1 MRLPLAAPAL
11 AIWAFALLPAFA
23 LAALGACSS
32 SPAAYRDQDQSDAM
46 EAVLRTQESAWNHG
60 DLERFVSEGYLN
72 SPSLTFFSGGDVSR
86 GFDHL
91 LERYR
96 KRYQEDGREMG
107 HLSFTDVET
116 LLLGPS
122 SGIVRGRW
130 RLEFVKEPA
139 VGGLFTLVMER
150 TSDGWRIVHDHTSVA
165 AKT

>member
-1 MRLPLAAPAL
+1 MRRSIAAR
-11 AIWAFALLPAFA
+11 AFAARSLAVFA
-23 LAALGACSS
+23 LAMLAACTSS
-32 SPAAYRDQDQSDAM
+32 AGAYRDKDQSDAM

-60 DLERFVSEGYLN
+60 DLDRFVSEGYLN
-72 SPSLTFFSGGDVSR
+72 SPSLTFYSGGDVSR

-107 HLSFTDVET
+107 HLSFTELET

-139 VGGLFTLVMER
+139 VGGLFTLVMQR

-165 AKT
+165 AKP

>member
-1 MRLPLAAPAL
+1 MRASIA
-11 AIWAFALLPAFA
+11 AFA
-23 LAALGACSS
+23 LAMLAACSS
-32 SPAAYRDQDQSDAM
+32 SAAAYRDQDQSDAM

-60 DLERFVSEGYLN
+60 DLDRFVAEGYLN

-107 HLSFTDVET
+107 HLSFTDLET
-116 LLLGPS
+116 LLFGPS

-139 VGGLFTLVMER
+139 IGGLFTLVMER
-150 TSDGWRIVHDHTSVA
+150 TPDGWRIVHDHTSVA
-165 AKT
+165 AAKAGS

>member
-1 MRLPLAAPAL
+1 MRFAL
-11 AIWAFALLPAFA
+11 AVFALLM
-23 LAALGACSS
+23 LAACTSS
-32 SPAAYRDQDQSDAM
+32 AAAYRDKDQSDAM

-60 DLERFVSEGYLN
+60 DLERFVAEGYLN
-72 SPSLTFFSGGDVSR
+72 SPDLTFYSGGDVSR

-107 HLSFTDVET
+107 HLSFTELET
-116 LLLGPS
+116 VLLGPS

-139 VGGLFTLVMER
+139 VGGLFTLVMQR
-150 TSDGWRIVHDHTSVA
+150 TSEGWRIVHDHTSVA
-165 AKT
+165 TKS